1 MDEAMSEE
9 CTLQIDPDGEAK
21 IAGPLTFETCPRLF
35 AAMKQRLHDGA
46 ILRRIDLAEVSNV
59 DSAGLALLL
68 EWQAHHSAAGNCLV
82 IHGAPSSLQ
91 RLASLCNAMPLLGL
105 AGRDEA

>member
-1 MDEAMSEE
+1 MSEE

-21 IAGPLTFETCPRLF
+21 IVGPLTFDSCPGLYGAMEKRL
-35 AAMKQRLHDGA
+35 RDGA
-46 ILRRIDLAEVSNV
+46 ILRRIDLGKVSNV

-68 EWQAHHSAAGNCLV
+68 EWQARHSAAGNCLV

-91 RLASLCNAMPLLGL
+91 RLARLCNAMPLLGL

>member
-1 MDEAMSEE
+1 MSEE

-21 IAGPLTFETCPRLF
+21 IAGPLTFDSCPGLY
-35 AAMKQRLHDGA
+35 AAMEQRLRDGA
-46 ILRRIDLAEVSNV
+46 TLRSIDLGNVSNV

-68 EWQAHHSAAGNCLV
+68 EWQARHSAVGNCLV

-91 RLASLCNAMPLLGL
+91 RLARLCDATPLLGL